1 MKNYLFSIVA
11 VFIVVSIVAC
21 KRDDDEP
28 ERVRK
33 SISRLYISTEDYAS
47 GSAAADLYNVWALDS
62 VDGEKLP
69 KTFSFKIASGAKG
82 GNMIHFSPFSGGS
95 LFHGS
100 LNSKSNLDT
109 AVHVLEVSKTGVIS
123 NGTSIRNRIY
133 DKVRGLYYTVVND
146 DKFSEDF
153 LLFANASDT
162 TKGTPATETAVPDYT
177 LFAIDRPRNKGNFTR
192 PRYRMKLDHNP
203 WGVIAIK
210 NDLVISNAT
219 EKDGGVVVYKNFIP
233 QLLNKGDTLMK
244 APEKYVLKVADA
256 QNIRGLS
263 YSASADILLL
273 TDYVQD
279 QANSGKILVFEKFSQ
294 YQSSQTITP
303 TRIVTG
309 ALTLLQE
316 PIDVA
321 IDTKEDG
328 KYFFV
333 ADPVARRVFRFLI
346 SDTGNVA
353 PNDEITIENNR
364 RPRSISLDSR

>member
-33 SISRLYISTEDYAS
+33 SISRLYVSTEDYAS
-47 GSAAADLYNVWALDS
+47 GSAAADLYNVWALDG
-62 VDGEKLP
+62 VNDEKLP
-69 KTFSFKIASGAKG
+69 QTFAFKLASAAKG
-82 GNMIHFSPFSGGS
+82 GSMIHFSPFSGGS
-95 LFHGS
+95 LFQGS
-100 LNSKSNLDT
+100 VNSQSSLDT
-109 AVHVLEVSKTGVIS
+109 AVHVMEVSKTGVIS
-123 NGTSIRNRIY
+123 NRNSIRNRMY
-133 DKVRGLYYTVVND
+133 DKVRGLFYTVVND
-146 DKFSEDF
+146 GQLSEDY

-162 TKGTPATETAVPDYT
+162 TKGTPPNQPAVPDYT

-203 WGVIAIK
+203 WGVIGIG
-210 NDLVISNAT
+210 NDLVISNAA
-219 EKDGGVVVYKNFIP
+219 EKDGGVVIYKGFIP
-233 QLLNKGDTLMK
+233 QLLNNGDTIMK

-263 YSASADILLL
+263 YSASADVLLL
-273 TDYVQD
+273 TDYVQG

-294 YQSSQTITP
+294 YQASQTITP

-309 ALTLLQE
+309 ALTKLQE
-316 PIDVA
+316 PMDVA
-321 IDTKEDG
+321 IDSKEDG

-333 ADPVARRVFRFLI
+333 ADPAASRVFRFLI
-346 SDTGNVA
+346 SATGNVA
-353 PNDEITIENNR
+353 PDAELTVENR

>member
-11 VFIVVSIVAC
+11 VFIVVSIAAC
-21 KRDDDEP
+21 KRNDDEP

-33 SISRLYISTEDYAS
+33 SISRLYVSTEDYAS
-47 GSAAADLYNVWALDS
+47 GSAAADLYNVWAVDG
-62 VDGEKLP
+62 VDGETLP
-69 KTFSFKIASGAKG
+69 KTFSFKIASDAKG
-82 GNMIHFSPFSGGS
+82 GSMIHFSPFSGGS
-95 LFHGS
+95 LFQGS
-100 LNSKSNLDT
+100 VNSKSNLDT

-123 NGTSIRNRIY
+123 NGRSIRNRIY

-146 DKFSEDF
+146 GQLSEDY

-162 TKGTPATETAVPDYT
+162 TKGTPANEPAVPNYT

-210 NDLVISNAT
+210 NDLVISNAA
-219 EKDGGVVVYKNFIP
+219 ENDGGVVVYKNFIP
-233 QLLNKGDTLMK
+233 QLLNQVDTLMN

-273 TDYVQD
+273 SDYVQG

-303 TRIVTG
+303 TRVVTG

-316 PIDVA
+316 PMDVA
-321 IDTKEDG
+321 IDSKEGG

-333 ADPVARRVFRFLI
+333 ADPAARRVFRFLI

-353 PNDEITIENNR
+353 PDDQLSFEDR